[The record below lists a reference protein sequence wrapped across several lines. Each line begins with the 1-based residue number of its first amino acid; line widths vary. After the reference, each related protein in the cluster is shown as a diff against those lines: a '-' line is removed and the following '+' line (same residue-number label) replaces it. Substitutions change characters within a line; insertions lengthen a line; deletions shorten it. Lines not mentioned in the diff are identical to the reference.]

1 MDLRGEGTSNK
12 IYVSINDPFKGR
24 VKMTLEEFAQSY
36 SGICMMM
43 NPSENFETGGEP
55 ASILE
60 FAKQRLTGTL
70 PMFLMITSTTLIAAM
85 TNILLP
91 AFSRFFVDYL
101 LINNTPRWVSGFF
114 LLLSL
119 VIASQIASLWI
130 KTTSMLKLQGKMAAI
145 ANTSFLWHILR
156 LPIEFFEQRM
166 AGDIV
171 QRQLSNQDITN
182 TLINTF
188 APLILDSAAMIFNLL
203 IMINYS
209 PLLASVGIL
218 AVIINLTIAK
228 IISDKRIDITR
239 VQMRDTANL
248 NITCK
253 KSPTSLRGR

>member
-1 MDLRGEGTSNK
+1 MDLRGRGTSNK
-12 IYVSINDPFKGR
+12 IYVSINDPSKGR

-101 LINNTPRWVSGFF
+101 LI
-114 LLLSL
+114 
-119 VIASQIASLWI
+119 
-130 KTTSMLKLQGKMAAI
+130 
-145 ANTSFLWHILR
+145 
-156 LPIEFFEQRM
+156 
-166 AGDIV
+166 
-171 QRQLSNQDITN
+171 
-182 TLINTF
+182 
-188 APLILDSAAMIFNLL
+188 
-203 IMINYS
+203 MINYS

-253 KSPTSLRGR
+253 KSTTSLSGR